1 MSDWQQYQEALK
13 NTDNSRRE
21 LIRSSLISD
30 CVESAIARHTL
41 DVSQTK
47 MLVQLYVDYV
57 IGLAGAEQV
66 KYTMQ
71 TIGVPNS
78 IAIHEE
84 IDVCLKKQTPRVADI
99 SEHITNEYMADEVM
113 ENDIL
118 STISTDS
125 DNVSESVSAT
135 PLPQIDLQSE
145 IEETQANFN
154 SIQPM
159 RTMAHDMETIKQTD
173 VPNYTGASQEEL
185 LRKKPEDL
193 DAAEPTEQNRW
204 GAA

>member
-1 MSDWQQYQEALK
+1 
-13 NTDNSRRE
+13 
-21 LIRSSLISD
+21 
-30 CVESAIARHTL
+30 
-41 DVSQTK
+41 
-47 MLVQLYVDYV
+47 
-57 IGLAGAEQV
+57 
-66 KYTMQ
+66 
-71 TIGVPNS
+71 
-78 IAIHEE
+78 
-84 IDVCLKKQTPRVADI
+84 
-99 SEHITNEYMADEVM
+99 MADEVM